1 MTVVTSGAAGN
12 LREQILSAAASCFR
26 ERGIK
31 ATKMQ
36 EIAKRAG
43 ISVGNFYNYFENK
56 DAIIDE
62 FAQRE
67 VARLARE
74 IDEIVNGRVSLEEQR
89 RQFRESLRKQL
100 AVQRARVKIEIIE
113 EAARNSSM
121 GEIVKR
127 SDAQVRELIKKMH
140 RSRSSAEVSDEE
152 IEVMVEMDMALV
164 DGMAFRL
171 IAHPELDIERM
182 INAIVATNAALPV
195 KESSHMSGVT
205 FSSRSQAATSSLE

>member
-1 MTVVTSGAAGN
+1 MTVLTSGAAGN

-67 VARLARE
+67 VARE

-100 AVQRARVKIEIIE
+100 AVQRARVKIEILE

-182 INAIVATNAALPV
+182 INAIV
-195 KESSHMSGVT
+195 
-205 FSSRSQAATSSLE
+205 

>member
-1 MTVVTSGAAGN
+1 MTTAVSCAAGN

-31 ATKMQ
+31 ATTMR

-43 ISVGNFYNYFENK
+43 ISVGNFYNYFDGK

-67 VARLARE
+67 VARE

-89 RQFRESLRKQL
+89 RQFCEFLRKQL

-113 EAARNSSM
+113 EAARNGSM
-121 GEIVKR
+121 GDIVKR

-140 RSRSSAEVSDEE
+140 RSRASADVSDEE

-171 IAHPELDIERM
+171 IAHPELDVDRM
-182 INAIVATNAALPV
+182 INAIVKTV
-195 KESSHMSGVT
+195 I
-205 FSSRSQAATSSLE
+205 R

>member
-1 MTVVTSGAAGN
+1 MRNRPKRLRRRTRNDRGDVRSAGN

-100 AVQRARVKIEIIE
+100 AVQRARVKIEILE

-182 INAIVATNAALPV
+182 INAIVKTV
-195 KESSHMSGVT
+195 I
-205 FSSRSQAATSSLE
+205 R

>member
-1 MTVVTSGAAGN
+1 MTVLTSGAAGN

-43 ISVGNFYNYFENK
+43 ISVGNFNNYFENK

-182 INAIVATNAALPV
+182 INAIVKTV
-195 KESSHMSGVT
+195 I
-205 FSSRSQAATSSLE
+205 R

>member
-1 MTVVTSGAAGN
+1 MTVLTSGAAGN

-31 ATKMQ
+31 ATTMQ

-43 ISVGNFYNYFENK
+43 ISVGNFYNYFVDGK

-67 VARLARE
+67 VARLACE

-113 EAARNSSM
+113 EAARNGSM
-121 GEIVKR
+121 GDIVKR

-140 RSRSSAEVSDEE
+140 RSRASADVSDEE

-171 IAHPELDIERM
+171 IAHPELDVDRM
-182 INAIVATNAALPV
+182 INAIVKTV
-195 KESSHMSGVT
+195 I
-205 FSSRSQAATSSLE
+205 R

>member
-1 MTVVTSGAAGN
+1 MTVLTSGAAGN

-67 VARLARE
+67 VARE

-100 AVQRARVKIEIIE
+100 AVQRARVKIEILE

-140 RSRSSAEVSDEE
+140 RSRSSADVSDEE

-182 INAIVATNAALPV
+182 INAIVKTV
-195 KESSHMSGVT
+195 I
-205 FSSRSQAATSSLE
+205 R

>member
-1 MTVVTSGAAGN
+1 MTVLTSGAAVN

-36 EIAKRAG
+36 EIAKRVG

-140 RSRSSAEVSDEE
+140 RSRSSADVSDEE

-182 INAIVATNAALPV
+182 INAIVKTV
-195 KESSHMSGVT
+195 I
-205 FSSRSQAATSSLE
+205 R

>member
-1 MTVVTSGAAGN
+1 MTVLTSGAAGN

-36 EIAKRAG
+36 EIAKHAG
-43 ISVGNFYNYFENK
+43 ISVGNFFNYFENK

-182 INAIVATNAALPV
+182 INAIVKTV
-195 KESSHMSGVT
+195 I
-205 FSSRSQAATSSLE
+205 R

>member
-1 MTVVTSGAAGN
+1 MTVLTSGAAGN

-43 ISVGNFYNYFENK
+43 INVGNFYNYFENK

-100 AVQRARVKIEIIE
+100 AVQRARVKIEILE

-121 GEIVKR
+121 CEIVKR

-182 INAIVATNAALPV
+182 INAIVKTV
-195 KESSHMSGVT
+195 I
-205 FSSRSQAATSSLE
+205 R

>member
-1 MTVVTSGAAGN
+1 MTVLTSGAAGN

-31 ATKMQ
+31 ATTMQ

-43 ISVGNFYNYFENK
+43 ISVGNFYNCFDGK

-67 VARLARE
+67 VARLACE

-100 AVQRARVKIEIIE
+100 EVQRVRVKIEIIE
-113 EAARNSSM
+113 EAARNGSM
-121 GEIVKR
+121 GDIVKR

-140 RSRSSAEVSDEE
+140 RSRASADVSDEE

-171 IAHPELDIERM
+171 IAHPELDVERM
-182 INAIVATNAALPV
+182 INAIVKTV
-195 KESSHMSGVT
+195 I
-205 FSSRSQAATSSLE
+205 R

>member
-1 MTVVTSGAAGN
+1 MTVLTSGAAGN

-67 VARLARE
+67 VARE

-100 AVQRARVKIEIIE
+100 AVQRARVKIEILE

-182 INAIVATNAALPV
+182 INAIVKTV
-195 KESSHMSGVT
+195 I
-205 FSSRSQAATSSLE
+205 R

>member
-1 MTVVTSGAAGN
+1 MTVLTSGAAGN

-26 ERGIK
+26 ERGSK
-31 ATKMQ
+31 ATTMQ

-43 ISVGNFYNYFENK
+43 ISVGNFYNYFDGK

-67 VARLARE
+67 VARLACE
-74 IDEIVNGRVSLEEQR
+74 IDEIVKIVNGCVSLEEQR

-113 EAARNSSM
+113 EAARNGSM
-121 GEIVKR
+121 GDIVKR

-140 RSRSSAEVSDEE
+140 RSRASADVSDEE

-171 IAHPELDIERM
+171 IAHPELDVERM
-182 INAIVATNAALPV
+182 INAIVKTV
-195 KESSHMSGVT
+195 I
-205 FSSRSQAATSSLE
+205 R

>member
-1 MTVVTSGAAGN
+1 MTVLTSGAAGN

-67 VARLARE
+67 VARE

-140 RSRSSAEVSDEE
+140 RSRSSADVSDEE

-182 INAIVATNAALPV
+182 INAIVKTV
-195 KESSHMSGVT
+195 I
-205 FSSRSQAATSSLE
+205 R

>member
-1 MTVVTSGAAGN
+1 MTVLTSGAAGN
-12 LREQILSAAASCFR
+12 LREQILSAAASCFFR

-100 AVQRARVKIEIIE
+100 AVQRARVKIEILE

-182 INAIVATNAALPV
+182 INAIVKTV
-195 KESSHMSGVT
+195 I
-205 FSSRSQAATSSLE
+205 R

>member
-1 MTVVTSGAAGN
+1 MTVLTSGAAGN

-43 ISVGNFYNYFENK
+43 ISVGYFYNYFENK

-100 AVQRARVKIEIIE
+100 AVQRARVKIEILE

-182 INAIVATNAALPV
+182 INAIVKTV
-195 KESSHMSGVT
+195 I
-205 FSSRSQAATSSLE
+205 R